1 MTDSEARLPVT
12 LLSGFLGSGKTTLL
26 NRLLSGEAGNG
37 IAVLVNEFGDVG
49 VDGGL
54 VLAAEEDVVELTT
67 GCICCT
73 VRGDLVDAIHGLLD
87 RRERG
92 ALVFE
97 RLVIEGSGLA
107 SPGPILQTFHLDDRL
122 ARSCRP
128 PVVVT
133 LANGVEIELQVAD
146 HREAEEQLAYADR
159 LVLSHADRLGAE
171 EREARRAWL
180 LRRQPRADLRVAER
194 GQLDPAWVLAP
205 AGEPEAEQR
214 SDGRSEDKQHGA
226 SDHHDHGHSSDV
238 DSVVL
243 ESDAPLDLHRLKM
256 WLRFIASQRDRD
268 LFRMKGWVHCSER
281 PEPVLIQAVYQYLE
295 LGPGEGRAPDKSR
308 LVLIG
313 RGLDRAELQRGWE
326 AVGGRSA

>member
-1 MTDSEARLPVT
+1 MTDPETRLPVT

-26 NRLLSGEAGNG
+26 NRLLSGEAGAK

-92 ALVFE
+92 ALDFE
-97 RLVIEGSGLA
+97 RLVLEGSGLA
-107 SPGPILQTFHLDDRL
+107 SPGPILQTFRLDERL
-122 ARSCRP
+122 ARSCQP

-133 LANGVEIELQVAD
+133 LANAVEIELQVAD

-159 LVLSHADRLGAE
+159 LVLSHADRLGPE
-171 EREARRAWL
+171 ERAARRAWL
-180 LRRQPRADLRVAER
+180 EGRHPQAELRLAER
-194 GQLDPAWVLAP
+194 GQLDPAWILAP
-205 AGEPEAEQR
+205 ADELDAAVDADSR
-214 SDGRSEDKQHGA
+214 SDSEA
-226 SDHHDHGHSSDV
+226 HHDHEHSSEV

-243 ESDAPLDLHRLKM
+243 ESNAPLDLHRLKM

-268 LFRMKGWVHCSER
+268 LFRMKGWVHCAER

-295 LGPGEGRAPDKSR
+295 LGPGTGRAPDTSR

-326 AVGGRSA
+326 AVGGRSD

>member
-1 MTDSEARLPVT
+1 MTDSNERLPVT

-26 NRLLSGEAGNG
+26 NRLLSGEAGSG

-92 ALVFE
+92 ALHFD

-107 SPGPILQTFHLDDRL
+107 SPGPILQTFHLDERL
-122 ARSCRP
+122 ARQCRP

-133 LANGVEIELQVAD
+133 LANAVEIELQVAE

-159 LVLSHADRLGAE
+159 MVLSHSDRLDPT

-180 LRRQPRADLRVAER
+180 GRRHPQADLRLADR
-194 GQLDPAWVLAP
+194 GQVDPTWVLAP
-205 AGEPEAEQR
+205 SSDPVAERLGSEPP
-214 SDGRSEDKQHGA
+214 S
-226 SDHHDHGHSSDV
+226 HGHSSEV
-238 DSVVL
+238 DAVVL
-243 ESDAPLDLHRLKM
+243 ESETPLDLHRLKM

-268 LFRMKGWVHCSER
+268 LFRVKGWVHCAQR
-281 PEPVLIQAVYQYLE
+281 TEPVLIQAVYQYLE
-295 LGPGEGRAPDKSR
+295 LGPGEGRAPETSR

-313 RGLDRAELQRGWE
+313 RGLDRAELRRGWE
-326 AVGGRSA
+326 AVGGRTP

>member
-26 NRLLSGEAGNG
+26 NQLLSGEAGAG

-92 ALVFE
+92 SLSFD
-97 RLVIEGSGLA
+97 RLVVEGSGLA
-107 SPGPILQTFHLDDRL
+107 SPGPILQTFRLDERL
-122 ARSCRP
+122 ARSCQP

-133 LANGVEIELQVAD
+133 LANAVEIELQVAE
-146 HREAEEQLAYADR
+146 HREAAEQLAYADR
-159 LVLSHADRLGAE
+159 LVLSHADRLADE
-171 EREARRAWL
+171 QREV
-180 LRRQPRADLRVAER
+180 RRQWLNHRHPQAELRVAER
-194 GQLDPAWVLAP
+194 GRLDAHWLLAP
-205 AGEPEAEQR
+205 AMDPSAERLSAEP
-214 SDGRSEDKQHGA
+214 
-226 SDHHDHGHSSDV
+226 HDHRHSSEV

-268 LFRMKGWVHCSER
+268 LFRMKGWVHCAQR
-281 PEPVLIQAVYQYLE
+281 TEPVLIQAVYQFLE
-295 LGPGEGRAPDKSR
+295 LGPGEGRAPDTSR

-326 AVGGRSA
+326 AVGGRSF